1 MGRLPLFFCR
11 PERCEGSSWDGYTVP
26 NELRDASVRESFA
39 ELLSELGYEVI
50 ACENGEEA
58 VKIYQEQG
66 PFDLAIL
73 DYTVPG
79 KWNGIEVLRE
89 LKKVDP
95 EVKAILATGY
105 GQTETVVLAKQEG
118 FKEVLVKPFEV
129 KKLLKALKASLS

>member
-1 MGRLPLFFCR
+1 MGRFPLFLSFR
-11 PERCEGSSWDGYTVP
+11 TLRGVSLGYTLP
-26 NELRDASVRESFA
+26 NELRDASVRESLA

-66 PFDLAIL
+66 PFDIAIL

-89 LKKVDP
+89 LKKVNP

-129 KKLLKALKASLS
+129 EELLRALKASLS

>member
-1 MGRLPLFFCR
+1 M
-11 PERCEGSSWDGYTVP
+11 
-26 NELRDASVRESFA
+26 DASVRKSLA

-50 ACENGEEA
+50 VCENGEEA

-79 KWNGIEVLRE
+79 KWNGLEVLRE
-89 LKKVDP
+89 LKKVNP

-118 FKEVLVKPFEV
+118 FKEVLIKPFEV
-129 KKLLKALKASLS
+129 EELLRALKASLS